1 MRTNLSLIFVNYYLM
16 SKVVFFMSKLH
27 AFIVIFCFLLLSAC
41 SPKFDWRE
49 VRMNDAPIALLMP
62 GKPASH
68 ARDVDLNGIKVKMQ
82 MTAVDVNQ
90 ISFAVAY
97 AKLDQTDP
105 SLSLEQKN
113 QRQQQALEAMKQG
126 MLKNIQGTLLE
137 KNTPEL
143 PKNTIAALGK
153 TQHGQ
158 AVKLVGRFVIQGP
171 WIIQAVMLGEEKSFD
186 PEVVDMF
193 FGSLKLN

>member
-1 MRTNLSLIFVNYYLM
+1 MRTNLCFIFVNYFSM
-16 SKVVFFMSKLH
+16 SKVAFFMSKLH
-27 AFIVIFCFLLLSAC
+27 ACIVIFCFFLLSAC

-49 VRMNDAPIALLMP
+49 VRMNDAPITLLMP

-97 AKLDQTDP
+97 AKLDQADA

-113 QRQQQALEAMKQG
+113 QQQQQALEAMKQG

-153 TQHGQ
+153 TQNGQ
-158 AVKLVGRFVIQGP
+158 AVKFVGRFATQGP